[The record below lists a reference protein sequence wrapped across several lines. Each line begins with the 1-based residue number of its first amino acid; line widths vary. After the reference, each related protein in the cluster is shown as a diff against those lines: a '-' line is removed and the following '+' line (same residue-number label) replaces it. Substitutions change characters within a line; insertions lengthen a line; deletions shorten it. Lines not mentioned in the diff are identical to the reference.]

1 MPDTAVLAV
10 TPRTTH
16 APAGPR
22 SAATAT
28 TQVVVLTARC
38 ARLAVR
44 HVDGL
49 VTALVLP
56 VVILAVFVWLF
67 GGAVRAD
74 GRYVDDVVPGI
85 VAICAGFGAGTT
97 AVSVCQDLVGG
108 TVDRLRTLDVGGPAL
123 LAAHVGVA
131 VARNLVSS
139 VLVVVVALALGF
151 RPHAGA
157 AGWFVAALVVTAY
170 LTAITWVAACL
181 GMLARSA
188 EGAGGATMGLMFFAY
203 PSSAV
208 VPVDTLPAWLQGFA
222 GHQPVTPVVDGL
234 RALLH
239 GTPPSEVAG
248 TVGTAFA
255 WCAAIVA
262 VAVLAAAVLFRR
274 RTA

>member
-1 MPDTAVLAV
+1 VVPAPVVPRRAATPAEQVAVLTV
-10 TPRTTH
+10 
-16 APAGPR
+16 
-22 SAATAT
+22 
-28 TQVVVLTARC
+28 RC
-38 ARLAVR
+38 ARLAAR

-67 GGAVRAD
+67 GGAVRSD

-108 TVDRLRTLDVGGPAL
+108 TVDRLRTLDVGGAAL
-123 LAAHVGVA
+123 LTAHVAVA

-139 VLVVVVALALGF
+139 AIVVVVALALGF
-151 RPHAGA
+151 RPRAGL
-157 AGWFVAALVVTAY
+157 AGWLVAALVVTAY
-170 LTAITWVAACL
+170 VTAITWVAACL
-181 GMLARSA
+181 GILARSA

-208 VPVDTLPAWLQGFA
+208 VPVHTLPTWLQGFA
-222 GHQPVTPVVDGL
+222 GHQPVTPVVDAV

-248 TVGTAFA
+248 TVGTALA
-255 WCAAIVA
+255 WCGAIVG
-262 VAVLAAAVLFRR
+262 VCVVVGAVLFRR